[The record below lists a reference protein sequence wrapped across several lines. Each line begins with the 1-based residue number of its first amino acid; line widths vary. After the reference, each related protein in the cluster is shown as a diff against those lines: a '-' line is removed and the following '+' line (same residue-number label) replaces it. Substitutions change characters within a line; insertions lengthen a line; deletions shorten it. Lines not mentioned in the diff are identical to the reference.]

1 MQDISWN
8 GGALPRP
15 TKYPAYS
22 KKTLNKNE
30 NQSKQKKKIKNKKEA
45 YGKYVS
51 MKM

>member
-8 GGALPRP
+8 GGALPTP

-22 KKTLNKNE
+22 KKILNE
-30 NQSKQKKKIKNKKEA
+30 NENRSKQKKSKTKKEA

-51 MKM
+51 MRM

>member
-8 GGALPRP
+8 GGALPIP
-15 TKYPAYS
+15 TKYPASS
-22 KKTLNKNE
+22 KKETHNKNE
-30 NQSKQKKKIKNKKEA
+30 NQIKQKKKV